1 MKSGAHFP
9 WLLQGEIPAL
19 EVDGDGGAF
28 ARGGLDGDGV
38 AQLAEGAAAEIQAD
52 AGGALVHP
60 AQLAGVAPLK
70 HPGQVL
76 RSDAQAGVL
85 DDQGLGLSQADGDA
99 AMGGVLT
106 ALDRSCSR
114 TKRSHFSSVR
124 TEQDTG
130 V

>member
-1 MKSGAHFP
+1 MQWDRREKLGEIRRAFSLATP
-9 WLLQGEIPAL
+9 GEIPAL

-28 ARGGLDGDGV
+28 AGGGLDGDGV

-76 RSDAQAGVL
+76 R
-85 DDQGLGLSQADGDA
+85 
-99 AMGGVLT
+99 AMPRPV
-106 ALDRSCSR
+106 S
-114 TKRSHFSSVR
+114 
-124 TEQDTG
+124 
-130 V
+130 

>member
-28 ARGGLDGDGV
+28 AGGGLDGDGV

-99 AMGGVLT
+99 AMLKQLSTIVARYIL
-106 ALDRSCSR
+106 
-114 TKRSHFSSVR
+114 
-124 TEQDTG
+124 
-130 V
+130 